1 MPCGFWRW
9 RQTGRG
15 RDLGVTVNRSAQ
27 ETQDPSASQIL
38 SQRAKSREGNKKR
51 EKTNKRLTPYTSI
64 TQTNIPSTVGPPW
77 L

>member
-1 MPCGFWRW
+1 MPCGFWRR

-38 SQRAKSREGNKKR
+38 SQRAKSREGNKKER
-51 EKTNKRLTPYTSI
+51 RLI
-64 TQTNIPSTVGPPW
+64 KD
-77 L
+77 